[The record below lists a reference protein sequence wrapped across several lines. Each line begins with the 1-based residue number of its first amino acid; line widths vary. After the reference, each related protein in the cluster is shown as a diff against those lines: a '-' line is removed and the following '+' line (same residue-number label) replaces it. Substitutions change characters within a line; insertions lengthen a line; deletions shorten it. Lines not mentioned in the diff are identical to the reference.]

1 MKNLL
6 NSLFVIALLV
16 FTVQC
21 TIIDEEDLVNPN
33 APSPDAVDPNFLLN
47 SITLTLPG
55 HFEGFS
61 DFGAELTRM
70 EHMFG
75 ATYENAY
82 QPQSFD
88 GIWTTVYAT
97 MLNDIKALVPIA
109 SERQLFVHAGIA
121 RVIKAYILIN
131 MVDYFGDVPLS
142 QALDAANFNPAVDE
156 GSAVYDAAFA
166 ELDSAL
172 IDLGK
177 DPLAFPASDPYFGD
191 LDNDDQVAAWARVA
205 NTLKA
210 KILFQR
216 GDLSGALNILNNE
229 DVIDAEGEEWVFRYS
244 TNATNPDS
252 RHPKFTNN
260 YLNGAGEYMANY
272 YMNELWQDKS
282 AADPRIR
289 YYLYRQVSEPT
300 ADVNELECINNPPP
314 AHYQGSSGNGVGTND
329 PFCEDW
335 NDVGYWGRDH
345 GNDDGIPP
353 DNFLRTTFG
362 VYPAGGRYDAGQA
375 EGTDPDHGLRG
386 AGIQPIWMPF
396 YTTFMRAEIEETQAA
411 GSGRASLEAALN
423 LSIDMVVAF
432 GEDALNAA
440 GGTAPT
446 DQIIQNYVD
455 EVLARYDA
463 AASADKLGVI
473 AKEYYLALFGNGI
486 EAYNLYR
493 RTTYPRDIQPNLSPS
508 PGTFIRS
515 FEYPADVVET
525 NSSIQQ
531 KPGNGVRVF
540 WDDTQFDF
548 DF

>member
-16 FTVQC
+16 FSVQC

-47 SITLTLPG
+47 SLTLSTPG

-61 DFGAELTRM
+61 DFGAELSRM

-82 QPQSFD
+82 QPQTFD
-88 GIWTTVYAT
+88 GIWTTAYAT
-97 MLNDIKALVPIA
+97 ILIDAKTLIPIA
-109 SERQLFVHAGIA
+109 NERQLFTHAGIA
-121 RVIKAYILIN
+121 RIIRAYVLVN
-131 MVDYFGDVPLS
+131 LVDYFGDVPFS
-142 QALDAANFNPAVDE
+142 EALDGANFNPALDE

-166 ELDSAL
+166 DLDSAL

-177 DPLAFPASDPYFGD
+177 DELAGPATDPYFDGD
-191 LDNDDQVAAWARVA
+191 EEAWARVA

-216 GDLSGALNILNNE
+216 GDLTGALNILNNE
-229 DVIDAEGEEWVFRYS
+229 DVIDADGEEWVFRYS
-244 TNATNPDS
+244 TNSANPDS
-252 RHPKFTNN
+252 RHPKFTTN
-260 YLNGAGEYMANY
+260 YLNGAAEYMANY

-282 AADPRIR
+282 NPDPRIR
-289 YYLYRQVSEPT
+289 YYLYRQVDAPT
-300 ADVNELECINNPPP
+300 TDVNELECINNPPP
-314 AHYQGSSGNGVGTND
+314 AHYEGNGNGVGTND

-362 VYPAGGRYDAGQA
+362 VFPAGGRFDAGQA
-375 EGTDPDHGLRG
+375 SGTAEDQGLQG
-386 AGIQPIWMPF
+386 AGIQPLWLPF
-396 YTTFMRAEIEETQAA
+396 YTDFMRAEIEETQAA
-411 GSGRASLEAALN
+411 GSGRASLELAIN
-423 LSIDMVVAF
+423 NSIDFVIDF
-432 GEDALNAA
+432 GEDALVAA
-440 GGTAPT
+440 GGTAPA
-446 DQIIQNYVD
+446 DALIQAYV
-455 EVLARYDA
+455 
-463 AASADKLGVI
+463 GVI

-508 PGTFIRS
+508 PGTFIRT

-525 NSSIQQ
+525 NANIQQ

-540 WDDTQFDF
+540 WDDSGFDF